1 MKIII
6 IILSV
11 ICFTVAFAQTKK
23 AIRVAQ
29 TDSYKRGKEV
39 YAKVCLS
46 CHQIDGG
53 GVPKLNP
60 PLINTDYVLGNKQ
73 KLIFIVLKGMNDRI
87 PIDDEYYSN
96 FRLRTGRLF
105 LFHST
110 YTFQGPLALFV
121 ATTTPAG
128 LGAKIQI
135 SAHHFSIVGSLLE
148 NCCATRIQIHPEY

>member
-23 AIRVAQ
+23 AIRVTQ

-53 GVPKLNP
+53 GVPRLNP
-60 PLINTDYVLGNKQ
+60 PLIKTDYVLGNKQ

-96 FRLRTGRLF
+96 NMASHKNLSDQQIADVL
-105 LFHST
+105 
-110 YTFQGPLALFV
+110 TFVRNSFGNKA
-121 ATTTPAG
+121 
-128 LGAKIQI
+128 
-135 SAHHFSIVGSLLE
+135 SIVTIAEVKGV
-148 NCCATRIQIHPEY
+148 RGMK

>member
-11 ICFTVAFAQTKK
+11 ICFTVAFAQTKI

-60 PLINTDYVLGNKQ
+60 PLIKVSYVTGDKKQ
-73 KLIFIVLKGMNDRI
+73 LISIVLKGMNDRI

-96 FRLRTGRLF
+96 NMASHKDLSDQQIADVL
-105 LFHST
+105 
-110 YTFQGPLALFV
+110 TFVRNSFGNKA
-121 ATTTPAG
+121 
-128 LGAKIQI
+128 
-135 SAHHFSIVGSLLE
+135 SIVTIAEVKAVRGLK
-148 NCCATRIQIHPEY
+148 

>member
-23 AIRVAQ
+23 AIRVTQ

-53 GVPKLNP
+53 GVPRLNP
-60 PLINTDYVLGNKQ
+60 PLIKTDYVLGNKQ
-73 KLIFIVLKGMNDRI
+73 KLISIVLKGMNDRI

-96 FRLRTGRLF
+96 NMASHKNLSDQQIADVL
-105 LFHST
+105 
-110 YTFQGPLALFV
+110 TFVRNSFGNKA
-121 ATTTPAG
+121 
-128 LGAKIQI
+128 
-135 SAHHFSIVGSLLE
+135 SIVTIAEVKGV
-148 NCCATRIQIHPEY
+148 RGMK